1 MSEFD
6 DNFDDEFDDD
16 EDFSVPP
23 DIFGDSFGDETFW
36 QEPDFLLNDL
46 ISLLV
51 HRAGVELGVTL
62 FVKGLVMS
70 GTLVSE
76 QTYLESLSGAF
87 MSKVREA
94 MPELPEQDLER
105 MREALDFTDLAS
117 EDLIDEELDSYGVVP
132 LRYLHLKE
140 PVIISSNNAL
150 GFVDSDVPIMR
161 LRMNMVDGWL
171 LGRAI
176 QGDQD
181 ATNQKPTRKNPL
193 LH

>member
-6 DNFDDEFDDD
+6 QFDDGFDDD
-16 EDFSVPP
+16 DDYSVPP

-46 ISLLV
+46 ITLLV

-76 QTYLESLSGAF
+76 QTYLESLSEAF
-87 MSKVREA
+87 MSKVRSA
-94 MPELPEQDLER
+94 VPDMPDDAIDRLQ
-105 MREALDFTDLAS
+105 EALDFTDLAS

-140 PVIISSNNAL
+140 PVIISSSNAL
-150 GFVDSDVPIMR
+150 GFVDSDVPILR

-176 QGDQD
+176 QG
-181 ATNQKPTRKNPL
+181 NQNEKNQTTGGKNPL